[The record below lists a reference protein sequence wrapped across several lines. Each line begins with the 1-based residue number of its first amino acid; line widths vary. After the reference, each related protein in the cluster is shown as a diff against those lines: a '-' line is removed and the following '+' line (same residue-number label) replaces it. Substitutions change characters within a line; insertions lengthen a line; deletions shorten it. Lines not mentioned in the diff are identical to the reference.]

1 MSGPIN
7 KINLQVLH
15 LYILLKMGAY
25 EQEKCVMLS
34 NEINLEIDIYY
45 CLHGCKIRYGHH
57 GHGHAYNFENPS
69 SGNRMEVDPVLE

>member
-1 MSGPIN
+1 MRIRSQRPLKLLMDQKHDTHLFVEVN
-7 KINLQVLH
+7 QDKINLQVLH

-45 CLHGCKIRYGHH
+45 CLINQTLI
-57 GHGHAYNFENPS
+57 A
-69 SGNRMEVDPVLE
+69 

>member
-1 MSGPIN
+1 MSGPID

-45 CLHGCKIRYGHH
+45 CLMDQTLI
-57 GHGHAYNFENPS
+57 A
-69 SGNRMEVDPVLE
+69 